1 MGDSSLFNSR
11 GSDQSILDEEKI
23 REGFPLRNSL
33 LGNARRIS
41 TSSDDL
47 PYYTPSQSF
56 SESYVFNDNS
66 LISDDNETCYFLYQ
80 RGVPYHRK
88 RTLSPILPPSELCS
102 DNSEV
107 YKVNEEQYLT
117 DDSEVLKKLAETS
130 ITSEDIGILERSF
143 IESSSSEDGYQ
154 EMTHPVDGNISSD
167 SDYDIIKTGGVLSL
181 IAKKSFD
188 EEEKEAS
195 RNISEIPETNKPD
208 NEDLEKPFSQNNYVK
223 IETSSEDDSSS
234 EESSSEESDVEN
246 KNKYVVKVKRNDNQ
260 LYRQR
265 PKLPENVDFE
275 NISLSEARLFM
286 DYLDEDYP
294 EKRPNN
300 VQYFFGKYLFKKKG
314 LELMWICFNIFNKYC
329 FGNLLPDSINLEWN
343 KKLRKTAGTTSYSSK
358 KGVKIFLSD
367 KVCNKPY
374 RIRDTLIHEMCH
386 AASFLIDKVLN
397 DGHGP
402 SFKKWASVCSRSFPK
417 IPEVSRCHN
426 YDIEAKYHYICEG
439 CQQTVKRHSK
449 SLDTLKK
456 ICGICRGK
464 FVLHVNGKK
473 VTSITVE
480 KVSEINVLSELLND
494 SKL

>member
-1 MGDSSLFNSR
+1 MGDSSFSNSR
-11 GSDQSILDEEKI
+11 GSEESILGGEKI
-23 REGFPLRNSL
+23 REGLSLRNSL
-33 LGNARRIS
+33 LGNASGIS

-47 PYYTPSQSF
+47 SFYTPGQSF
-56 SESYVFNDNS
+56 SEGYFLNDNS
-66 LISDDNETCYFLYQ
+66 LISDDNEICYSLYRRDIPCHQ
-80 RGVPYHRK
+80 K
-88 RTLSPILPPSELCS
+88 RIPSPILPSSEFCS
-102 DNSEV
+102 DSSDV
-107 YKVNEEQYLT
+107 YKGTEEQYLT
-117 DDSEVLKKLAETS
+117 DDSEVLKKLSETS
-130 ITSEDIGILERSF
+130 VESEDIGILERSF
-143 IESSSSEDGYQ
+143 IESSSSEDDYL
-154 EMTHPVDGNISSD
+154 EMTHPVDGNVSSD
-167 SDYDIIKTGGVLSL
+167 SDYDVIKTGGVLSL

-188 EEEKEAS
+188 EKEAPH
-195 RNISEIPETNKPD
+195 NISGVPETNLSD
-208 NEDLEKPFSQNNYVK
+208 NEDLKKPFSQNNYRK

-234 EESSSEESDVEN
+234 EESSSEDSDVEN
-246 KNKYVVKVKRNDNQ
+246 KNKYVVKVKRDDNQ
-260 LYRQR
+260 LYRRRQ
-265 PKLPENVDFE
+265 KLPENVDFD

-286 DYLDEDYP
+286 DYLNEDYP

-300 VQYFFGKYLFKKKG
+300 VQYFFSKYLFKKKG
-314 LELMWICFNIFNKYC
+314 LELMGICFYIFNKYC

-343 KKLRKTAGTTSYSSK
+343 KNLRKTAGTTSYSSK

-402 SFKKWASVCSRSFPK
+402 SFKKWASVCSKSFPN

-426 YDIEAKYHYICEG
+426 YEIEAKYHYICEG
-439 CQQTVKRHSK
+439 CQQTIKRHSK

-473 VTSITVE
+473 VTSVTVE